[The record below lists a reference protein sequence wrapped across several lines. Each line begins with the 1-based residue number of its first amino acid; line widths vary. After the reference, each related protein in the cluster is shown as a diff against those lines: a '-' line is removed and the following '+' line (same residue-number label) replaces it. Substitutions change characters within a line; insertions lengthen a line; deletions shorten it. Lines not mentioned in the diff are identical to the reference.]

1 MKTGVPEIRW
11 REDGQSAEVA
21 EPGGRLW
28 SGEVLLNSGEGVAG
42 PFSAEPSAAESW
54 AVSTALAMPPK
65 DVYGAQLVAY
75 LCAERWVAGLLA
87 EGDAEFRRLN
97 RFQVSP
103 VRIVSVATLPLPGS
117 PAPED

>member
-1 MKTGVPEIRW
+1 MKTGAPEIRW

-21 EPGGRLW
+21 EPGVRLW
-28 SGEVLLNSGEGVAG
+28 SGEVLLNNGEGVAG

-54 AVSTALAMPPK
+54 AVSTALTMSREE
-65 DVYGAQLVAY
+65 VYGAQLVAY
-75 LCAERWVAGLLA
+75 LCAERWADGLVV

-103 VRIVSVATLPLPGS
+103 VRIVSVATLPLPGF